1 MNKLSNL
8 SVLALVA
15 IAAAG
20 PAFAATP
27 KFTNGAPGTA
37 MSVDDFASQLGS
49 FNAKDV
55 TDLLDAKSVT
65 VYNYNT
71 AWTDKAGK
79 AVNLLTDDSQSIG
92 LLREARLRRDNA
104 RTRDLGF
111 ALAASAAHRPK
122 RQGGPDQPD
131 RGEQIGQQVENL
143 FFAQAVQQAGR
154 HEGKR

>member
-92 LLREARLRRDNA
+92 LLREALNKNPA
-104 RTRDLGF
+104 AVKL
-111 ALAASAAHRPK
+111 LAENK
-122 RQGGPDQPD
+122 IKVDQVVD
-131 RGEQIGQQVENL
+131 ITNIVGN
-143 FFAQAVQQAGR
+143 VQLYIQ
-154 HEGKR
+154 

>member
-92 LLREARLRRDNA
+92 LLREALNKNPA
-104 RTRDLGF
+104 AVKL
-111 ALAASAAHRPK
+111 LAENK
-122 RQGGPDQPD
+122 IKVDQVVDITNIGG
-131 RGEQIGQQVENL
+131 N
-143 FFAQAVQQAGR
+143 VQLYLQ
-154 HEGKR
+154 

>member
-15 IAAAG
+15 IAVAG

-92 LLREARLRRDNA
+92 LLREALNKNPA
-104 RTRDLGF
+104 AVKL
-111 ALAASAAHRPK
+111 LAENK
-122 RQGGPDQPD
+122 IKVDQVVDITNIGG
-131 RGEQIGQQVENL
+131 N
-143 FFAQAVQQAGR
+143 VQLYIQ
-154 HEGKR
+154 

>member
-92 LLREARLRRDNA
+92 LLREALNKNPA
-104 RTRDLGF
+104 AVKL
-111 ALAASAAHRPK
+111 LAENK
-122 RQGGPDQPD
+122 IKVDQVVDITNIGG
-131 RGEQIGQQVENL
+131 N
-143 FFAQAVQQAGR
+143 VQLYIQ
-154 HEGKR
+154 

>member
-65 VYNYNT
+65 VYNYNS

-92 LLREARLRRDNA
+92 LLREALNKNPA
-104 RTRDLGF
+104 AVKL
-111 ALAASAAHRPK
+111 LAENK
-122 RQGGPDQPD
+122 IKVDQVVDITNIGG
-131 RGEQIGQQVENL
+131 N
-143 FFAQAVQQAGR
+143 VQLYIQ
-154 HEGKR
+154 

>member
-37 MSVDDFASQLGS
+37 ISVDDFASQLAS

-55 TDLLDAKSVT
+55 TDLLGAKSVT
-65 VYNYNT
+65 VYNYAS
-71 AWTDKAGK
+71 AWTDKSGK
-79 AVNLLTDDSQSIG
+79 AVDLLTEDSQSIG
-92 LLREARLRRDNA
+92 LLREALNKNPA
-104 RTRDLGF
+104 AVKL
-111 ALAASAAHRPK
+111 LAENK
-122 RQGGPDQPD
+122 IKVDQVVD
-131 RGEQIGQQVENL
+131 IIDVSGN
-143 FFAQAVQQAGR
+143 VQLYIQ
-154 HEGKR
+154 

>member
-1 MNKLSNL
+1 MHKLSNL

-37 MSVDDFASQLGS
+37 ISVDDFASQLAS

-55 TDLLDAKSVT
+55 TDLVGAKSVT
-65 VYNYNT
+65 VYNYSS

-79 AVNLLTDDSQSIG
+79 AVDLLTEDSQSIG
-92 LLREARLRRDNA
+92 LLREALNKNPA
-104 RTRDLGF
+104 AVKL
-111 ALAASAAHRPK
+111 LAENK
-122 RQGGPDQPD
+122 IKVDQVVDIIDVGG
-131 RGEQIGQQVENL
+131 N
-143 FFAQAVQQAGR
+143 VQLYIQ
-154 HEGKR
+154 

>member
-27 KFTNGAPGTA
+27 KFANGAPGTA

-92 LLREARLRRDNA
+92 LLREALNKNPA
-104 RTRDLGF
+104 AVKL
-111 ALAASAAHRPK
+111 LAENK
-122 RQGGPDQPD
+122 IKVDQVVDITNIGG
-131 RGEQIGQQVENL
+131 N
-143 FFAQAVQQAGR
+143 VQLYIQ
-154 HEGKR
+154 

>member
-37 MSVDDFASQLGS
+37 ISVDDFASQLAS

-55 TDLLDAKSVT
+55 TDLVGAKSVT
-65 VYNYNT
+65 VYNYSS

-79 AVNLLTDDSQSIG
+79 AVDLLTEDAQSIG
-92 LLREARLRRDNA
+92 LLREALNKNPA
-104 RTRDLGF
+104 AVKL
-111 ALAASAAHRPK
+111 LAENK
-122 RQGGPDQPD
+122 IKVDQVVD
-131 RGEQIGQQVENL
+131 IIDVSGN
-143 FFAQAVQQAGR
+143 VQLYIQ
-154 HEGKR
+154 

>member
-15 IAAAG
+15 IAAAS
-20 PAFAATP
+20 PVFAATP

-92 LLREARLRRDNA
+92 LLREALNKNPA
-104 RTRDLGF
+104 AVKL
-111 ALAASAAHRPK
+111 LAENK
-122 RQGGPDQPD
+122 IKVDQVVDITNIGG
-131 RGEQIGQQVENL
+131 N
-143 FFAQAVQQAGR
+143 VQLYIQ
-154 HEGKR
+154 